1 MYFNV
6 NTLKQIEPP
15 KMVLKNPDGEE
26 LFLLTTVKSIK
37 GKYNLVDISEITFEA
52 VKYIDKQEVEYY
64 SYLENKRKVQVEGI
78 GEFVITNISEN
89 NNGFKKYKTVTMKSS
104 EYELSYDSLYDMNG
118 TYQLYSWVKPEG
130 TILHEVIKIFPD
142 WKVGVIDD
150 DIFGKYRT
158 FEADEVNVYQ
168 WLMGDV
174 SKAYECIFVFDT
186 VNKTISAHTVDKLVE
201 KTDIYLTFDNLLK
214 SADIDTSSEDI
225 YTVLDVKGEDSVS
238 INRVNPM
245 GDSRIYNFGHYKNE
259 KWMNPELITAIN
271 RWEEKVKNYK
281 PSYAEKYTKYLTN
294 NDTLL
299 TLNVELEKLQ
309 GEKKNWETVKEVREE
324 QGLDYKDIEQEISKV
339 QVKINAKEQEINT
352 LNTATKAIKEE
363 INNIIEDCS
372 FETNFTEQQ
381 HKSIK
386 SFISR
391 TTYENTSFI
400 YTSAMTEQQKQQ
412 MCEDLMAQGEQ
423 VLNTS
428 SRPKNTFSIE
438 SVNFLTLTDY
448 DIFAE
453 QFKVG
458 CEITLNLDDGIIA
471 HPVCLSIE
479 VDYENT
485 SSFNM
490 GFSEDLRLRNSIA
503 TYGELFGQIHSLS
516 TSANGK
522 ASSALSQN
530 YRMNE
535 RLNHVYEGMYKN
547 ADDIFIT
554 HETLNG
560 QLIIT
565 NEKVL
570 EAEAIINANKAEWD
584 KIKDITNDMGN
595 VITERLE
602 GSINAGANLI
612 TNTESTVIFDNIGIL
627 ARDNKYDQHAKMA
640 TRLSS
645 AGLLI
650 ANSKNPDGSWN
661 WRTAI
666 TGSGISADEINT
678 GTLSAITIDGVTI
691 TGTEIR
697 GGTITAGT
705 QISAPSIVGGVI
717 TSAQLNTVTL
727 NAGTLNAMEIG
738 TSTLVGN
745 TITGGKITG
754 AILNIGNGR
763 LTSTADD
770 VSINLG
776 NGKLVANNAG
786 VTIKDSNISLTAR
799 GGKSVIKLDATEG
812 IKIQQKSGTALKD
825 VFYVDTEGEAIFK
838 GKMTGGSL
846 AIGNN
851 FSVDTLGNCT
861 VRSITITGA
870 KGTVDANDLTI
881 RNLVVGGNVT
891 MGANATISWS
901 NVSSKPN
908 DLAYQDDIPTN
919 GEINSIASNAS
930 KSLLS
935 STYGITST
943 TIGKSSISSPSI
955 SGGTITGS
963 RLIGGTIT
971 QESTDSRYSDGELI
985 GGRLQFKKGGS
996 YYGAVMGDAQDGKM
1010 WLEGNNALKLNAV
1023 EGDISINPRSKY
1035 GETANGTIYLYGRV
1049 VVRGGE
1055 IVDENNV
1062 PITGSAKFG

>member
-26 LFLLTTVKSIK
+26 LFLLTTIK
-37 GKYNLVDISEITFEA
+37 NIQATYNLVDISEITFEA
-52 VKYIDKQEVEYY
+52 VKYINREEVEYY
-64 SYLENKRKVQVEGI
+64 SYLENKRKVQVDGI
-78 GEFVITNISEN
+78 GEFIITNVSEN
-89 NNGFKKYKTVTMKSS
+89 SNGFKKYKAVTMKSS
-104 EYELSYDSLYDMNG
+104 EYELSYDSLYNMTG

-130 TILHEVIKIFPD
+130 TILHEVIKVFPD

-158 FEADEVNVYQ
+158 FEVDEVNAYE

-214 SADIDTSSEDI
+214 SANIDTSSEDI

-259 KWMNPELITAIN
+259 KWMNPDLITALSA
-271 RWEEKVKNYK
+271 WEEKVKDYK
-281 PSYAEKYTKYLTN
+281 PVYAEKYTQYLIN
-294 NDTLL
+294 SDSLL
-299 TLNVELEKLQ
+299 TLKVELEKLQ
-309 GEKKNWETVKEVREE
+309 SEKKNWETVKEVREE
-324 QGLDYKDIEQEISKV
+324 QGLDYDDIEEEIAKVQVKITAKEQEISK
-339 QVKINAKEQEINT
+339 
-352 LNTATKAIKEE
+352 LDTATKSLKEQ
-363 INNIIEDCS
+363 INDIITDCS
-372 FETNFTEQQ
+372 FEINFTEQQ
-381 HKSIK
+381 HKSLK

-391 TTYENTSFI
+391 NVYENTSFI
-400 YTSAMTEQQKQQ
+400 YTSTMTELQKQQ

-423 VLNTS
+423 VLNLS

-458 CEITLNLDDGIIA
+458 CEITINLDDGMVA
-471 HPVCLSIE
+471 HPVCLSID

-516 TSANGK
+516 SSANGK
-522 ASSALSQN
+522 ATSALSQN
-530 YRMNE
+530 YRTNE
-535 RLNHVYEGMYKN
+535 RLNHVYEGVYQN
-547 ADDIFIT
+547 ADEIFIVN
-554 HETLNG
+554 ETLNG
-560 QLIIT
+560 QLKET
-565 NEKVL
+565 NKKVL
-570 EAEAIINANKAEWD
+570 EAEAIINANKDEWD
-584 KIKDITNDMGN
+584 KIKDITDEMGN
-595 VITERLE
+595 VLTERLE

-612 TNTESTVIFDNIGIL
+612 TNTESTVIFDDIGIL
-627 ARDNKYDQHAKMA
+627 ARNHQYDQHATLA

-650 ANSKNPDGSWN
+650 ANKKNPDGSWN

-697 GGTITAGT
+697 GGKITAGT
-705 QISAPSIVGGVI
+705 QISAPSIIGGVI
-717 TSAQLNTVTL
+717 TSAELNTVKL
-727 NAGTLNAMEIG
+727 NAGTIMGMEIG

-745 TITGGKITG
+745 QITGGNITG
-754 AILNIGNGR
+754 ATMNVGSGKLVV
-763 LTSTADD
+763 TTDD
-770 VSINLG
+770 VQLNLG
-776 NGKLVANNAG
+776 NGKFVADKNG

-812 IKIQQKSGTALKD
+812 IKIQQKSGTTLKD

-851 FSVDTLGNCT
+851 FTVDSLGNC
-861 VRSITITGA
+861 VARSIKISGA
-870 KGTVDANDLTI
+870 GSELDAKDMVV

-891 MGANATISWS
+891 MGANATISWG
-901 NVSSKPN
+901 NVTGKPT
-908 DLAYQDDIPTN
+908 IPTLP
-919 GEINSIASNAS
+919 S
-930 KSLLS
+930 
-935 STYGITST
+935 YITAT
-943 TIGKSSISSPSI
+943 K
-955 SGGTITGS
+955 
-963 RLIGGTIT
+963 IT
-971 QESTDSRYSDGELI
+971 QTSIES
-985 GGRLQFKKGGS
+985 
-996 YYGAVMGDAQDGKM
+996 
-1010 WLEGNNALKLNAV
+1010 
-1023 EGDISINPRSKY
+1023 PRI
-1035 GETANGTIYLYGRV
+1035 T
-1049 VVRGGE
+1049 GGE
-1055 IVDENNV
+1055 IVGAEFLQVGSSSLYSGDIGIKDGRLYVYGKNSNGNV
-1062 PITGSAKFG
+1062 TQAKGLFTYDTNGSNKVYLQSNGVPLKLEAVNADMSIASYGGKIWVGSLNLVKDAKIYNADGTEYGGSATAKFG